1 MQDAWCVWTWN
12 TLSLDS
18 YLMANLTR
26 KSAIEKTLPLPKKT
40 PFIGNILHFNF
51 TPIKRRLLERGREC
65 TSHIF
70 YTHTLC
76 QWTFLQT
83 IIHNPVLIQS
93 YKSGDLLASTVVV
106 WKIAF
111 KFSHGVSTLRSNLSC
126 CCAKV
131 NPKFCQHP
139 LGRLG
144 GTFSP
149 TLPTQGWH
157 SESSKLHAT
166 LLAPTLCNPLIGSP
180 EI

>member
-1 MQDAWCVWTWN
+1 MQDTWCVWTWN

-26 KSAIEKTLPLPKKT
+26 KSAIENPPPPPKKK

-65 TSHIF
+65 ISHIF
-70 YTHTLC
+70 YIHTLC

-106 WKIAF
+106 WKIAY
-111 KFSHGVSTLRSNLSC
+111 KFSHRVSTLRSNLFMLLRKGQSQILTT
-126 CCAKV
+126 
-131 NPKFCQHP
+131 PIRQI
-139 LGRLG
+139 G
-144 GTFSP
+144 GHIFPYPTNSRMTFR
-149 TLPTQGWH
+149 
-157 SESSKLHAT
+157 
-166 LLAPTLCNPLIGSP
+166 I
-180 EI
+180 I